1 MKPTTGHCA
10 DETCKKAYLGLHQ
23 VYLYL
28 EEYDSADVVLE
39 EGCLVTGDKE
49 LEEIRFKKPDGAGAE
64 ICGGGELRVCH
75 SLSGNLLEAGRGDD
89 NTRLALSNAYAMME
103 EYKKSIEI
111 LENLENKEDPS
122 IQSSLATGLCPL
134 WRAVL

>member
-1 MKPTTGHCA
+1 M
-10 DETCKKAYLGLHQ
+10 
-23 VYLYL
+23 
-28 EEYDSADVVLE
+28 VLE

-49 LEEIRFKKPDGAGAE
+49 LEEIRFKSLT
-64 ICGGGELRVCH
+64 ELGQKFVEEENYEYAIPC
-75 SLSGNLLEAGRGDD
+75 LENLLEAGRGDD

-122 IQSSLATGLCPL
+122 IQSSLATAMPVMESSALMREIRRRQL
-134 WRAVL
+134 HT